1 MKKRIWEDFD
11 IHFLHGDFNT
21 KGRTDTVSNERCPCS
36 PDRITR
42 TTILFN
48 LFRWVIIN
56 VARITRWV
64 YIDHEFGINQSLVIF
79 RDTGS
84 VLWLFY
90 SISVSFYDVLCLKM
104 SNESFNS
111 KSEEWWN
118 EELKSSMKLKLIEA
132 NKPVS
137 FTHKT
142 FDFSSYLST
151 FQLDLV
157 DFGRK

>member
-11 IHFLHGDFNT
+11 IHFLHEDFNT
-21 KGRTDTVSNERCPCS
+21 RTDTVSDERRPCS

-42 TTILFN
+42 TTIVFN

-56 VARITRWV
+56 VTTRWF
-64 YIDHEFGINQSLVIF
+64 YKDYELGINQSLVIF

-104 SNESFNS
+104 SNESFNF

-151 FQLDLV
+151 FQFDLV